1 MEAERASF
9 HAVVVEMEVDL
20 AFEEMEV
27 HGELQRAAQIVEDV
41 DGEEMGD
48 ADDEDAERVVLDTVV
63 DLLRQVSDLVV
74 VVALAKISCAHDKEA
89 FVDSMTFVVN
99 FCVLLFLVMQWKPD
113 YSLRYQRY
121 CLDFQNE
128 RVSCLLTM
136 TTIFLACTER

>member
-1 MEAERASF
+1 MGAERASF
-9 HAVVVEMEVDL
+9 HAVVEIEVDL

-41 DGEEMGD
+41 DGEEMVD

-63 DLLRQVSDLVV
+63 DLLQQESGLVV

>member
-27 HGELQRAAQIVEDV
+27 QGELQREAQIVEDV

-89 FVDSMTFVVN
+89 FVDSTAFVVN
-99 FCVLLFLVMQWKPD
+99 YFCVLLFLVM
-113 YSLRYQRY
+113 
-121 CLDFQNE
+121 
-128 RVSCLLTM
+128 
-136 TTIFLACTER
+136 